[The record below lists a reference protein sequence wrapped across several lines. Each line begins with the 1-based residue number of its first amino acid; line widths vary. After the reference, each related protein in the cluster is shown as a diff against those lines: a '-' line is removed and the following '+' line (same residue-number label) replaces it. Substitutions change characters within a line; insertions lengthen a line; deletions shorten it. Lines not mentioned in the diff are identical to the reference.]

1 MTEQSY
7 QHVKYGVLE
16 GSFISSLLSEE
27 VGLFYR
33 RGCYYRTYSQGS
45 CLSYFFELDVKHTRR
60 EEVWAFYGTMAIW
73 GLLTSVCYICQITGT
88 IIVCLPGP
96 GQAIVNST
104 SEV

>member
-7 QHVKYGVLE
+7 HHVKYGVLE

-45 CLSYFFELDVKHTRR
+45 CLSYFFL
-60 EEVWAFYGTMAIW
+60 
-73 GLLTSVCYICQITGT
+73 S
-88 IIVCLPGP
+88 
-96 GQAIVNST
+96 
-104 SEV
+104 